1 MIKRTFVV
9 VKHNQYKKR
18 LVVLIACT
26 AVSFFYSDGY
36 AKQTEKMTENKSQQT
51 SKNLDKVHQEIKNQK
66 KNIAL
71 TSKKRKQ
78 LESQLKNDELAIA
91 KAAKATNQT
100 NNELILSKNKIK
112 QLTQQKAQLLKQK
125 KQQQDLLAQQLRAA
139 YSSGNHDYLKLIL
152 NQKKPASVQ
161 RTLTYYQYFNQA
173 RITEITK
180 FETTVKQLTQ
190 VTLEQQEQT
199 AKLTQLKQQ
208 QTSQKQQLSNSSK
221 ARKSTLKKL
230 NKQLLTNQQKLNK
243 LEFEEENLAI
253 ELSRLEKLSR
263 QEQKIKT
270 LNLTGLNSLKH
281 QLNWPIKGR
290 LFKRF
295 GNRKQGS
302 LKWKGVLINAPVGTE
317 IKSIHNGKVLF
328 SDWLNGYGLVIVVDH
343 GDGYMSLYGHNQALL
358 KNVGDRVETGEPLA
372 LVGQSGGQSR
382 SGLYFEIRHDGKTVN
397 PKIWCQ

>member
-1 MIKRTFVV
+1 MV
-9 VKHNQYKKR
+9 VKQNKAKNWL
-18 LVVLIACT
+18 LVYILST
-26 AVSFFYSDGY
+26 AVSFFYKPVY
-36 AKQTEKMTENKSQQT
+36 ATQTTTNTTTKSQQT
-51 SKNLDKVHQEIKNQK
+51 SKNLEKVHQEIVNQK

-91 KAAKATNQT
+91 KAAKSVNHT
-100 NNELILSKNKIK
+100 NNQLILSKNKIK

-125 KQQQDLLAQQLRAA
+125 TQQQNLLAQQLRAA

-173 RITEITK
+173 RIDEIIK
-180 FETTVKQLTQ
+180 FETTVQQLTQ
-190 VTLEQQEQT
+190 VTLEQQQQ
-199 AKLTQLKQQ
+199 AGKLTQLIQQ
-208 QTSQKQQLSNSSK
+208 QINQKKLLNRSSE
-221 ARKSTLKKL
+221 ARKNTLNKL
-230 NKQLLTNQQKLNK
+230 NEQLLTNKQKLNK
-243 LEFEEENLAI
+243 LQSEEENLSI
-253 ELSRLEKLSR
+253 ELSRLEKLAR
-263 QEQKIKT
+263 QEHNSKT
-270 LNLTGLNSLKH
+270 LNLSGLGSLKH
-281 QLNWPIKGR
+281 KLNWPTKGR

-302 LKWKGVLINAPVGTE
+302 LKWKGVLIRASVGME
-317 IKSIHNGKVLF
+317 IKSINNGKVLF

-358 KNVGDRVETGEPLA
+358 KNVGDRVETGEPIA

-382 SGLYFEIRHDGKTVN
+382 SGLYFEIRHKGKAVN